1 MPTQRIQLGEWMP
14 DQSGIT
20 GVLTNAKNVVSQAVG
35 YGPFPSA
42 VAFSSAAAEELFTL
56 YAAKN
61 PDSTTQL
68 FTSGNTKI
76 YTVDGVVT
84 VGIVTGVVA
93 TIALTIS

>member
-42 VAFSSAAAEELFTL
+42 VAFSGSATEDLVSL

-68 FTSGNTKI
+68 FTSGASKI
-76 YTVDGVVT
+76 YTVS
-84 VGIVTGVVA
+84 GIG
-93 TIALTIS
+93 ALTQAKTHTKANQDK